1 VYRLEQA
8 RNRGPANGVLKM
20 GKMAEASTAPDTP
33 ADSPLT
39 MDDVIAS
46 PAHQDLSTPKL
57 RKGDPAFPFT
67 LPLLEG
73 HRQTGELVSL
83 GDFAGNRPV
92 ALIFGSY
99 T

>member
-1 VYRLEQA
+1 
-8 RNRGPANGVLKM
+8 M
-20 GKMAEASTAPDTP
+20 
-33 ADSPLT
+33 
-39 MDDVIAS
+39 AS
-46 PAHQDLSTPKL
+46 PAHRDLSTPKL
-57 RKGDPAFPFT
+57 AVGDPAFPFT

-83 GDFAGNRPV
+83 GDFAGKRPV

>member
-1 VYRLEQA
+1 MA
-8 RNRGPANGVLKM
+8 RAL
-20 GKMAEASTAPDTP
+20 AAPETP

-39 MDDVIAS
+39 IDDVMAS
-46 PAHQDLSTPKL
+46 PAHMDLSTPRL
-57 RKGDPAFPFT
+57 AVGDPAFPFT

-73 HRQTGELVSL
+73 HRQTGESITL
-83 GDFAGNRPV
+83 GDFSGKRPV

>member
-1 VYRLEQA
+1 
-8 RNRGPANGVLKM
+8 
-20 GKMAEASTAPDTP
+20 MAEPSPVPNTP

-39 MDDVIAS
+39 LHDVMAS

-57 RKGDPAFPFT
+57 AVGDPAFPFT

-83 GDFAGNRPV
+83 GDLAGNRPV
-92 ALIFGSY
+92 ALFGSY

>member
-1 VYRLEQA
+1 
-8 RNRGPANGVLKM
+8 
-20 GKMAEASTAPDTP
+20 MAQRSSVPHTP

-39 MDDVIAS
+39 IDDVMAS
-46 PAHQDLSTPKL
+46 PGHQDLSTPKL
-57 RKGDPAFPFT
+57 AVGDPAFPFT

-73 HRQTGELVSL
+73 HQQTGESISL
-83 GDFAGNRPV
+83 GDFAAKRPV

>member
-1 VYRLEQA
+1 
-8 RNRGPANGVLKM
+8 
-20 GKMAEASTAPDTP
+20 MAEASRVPETP

-39 MDDVIAS
+39 MVDVMAS
-46 PAHQDLSTPKL
+46 PAHMDLSTPKL
-57 RKGDPAFPFT
+57 ALGDPASPFT

-73 HRQTGELVSL
+73 HRQTGEAISL
-83 GDFAGNRPV
+83 GDFAGQRPV

>member
-1 VYRLEQA
+1 
-8 RNRGPANGVLKM
+8 
-20 GKMAEASTAPDTP
+20 MAELSSVPDTP

-39 MDDVIAS
+39 LHDVMAS

-57 RKGDPAFPFT
+57 AVGDPAFPFT
-67 LPLLEG
+67 LPLLEER
-73 HRQTGELVSL
+73 RQTGELVSL
-83 GDFAGNRPV
+83 GNFAGNRPV

>member
-1 VYRLEQA
+1 
-8 RNRGPANGVLKM
+8 M

>member
-1 VYRLEQA
+1 
-8 RNRGPANGVLKM
+8 
-20 GKMAEASTAPDTP
+20 MAEPSPVPDTP

-39 MDDVIAS
+39 IDDVMAS

-57 RKGDPAFPFT
+57 AVGDPAFLFT
-67 LPLLEG
+67 LPLLVG
-73 HRQTGELVSL
+73 HQQTGELVSL
-83 GDFAGNRPV
+83 GDFAGDRPV

>member
-1 VYRLEQA
+1 
-8 RNRGPANGVLKM
+8 
-20 GKMAEASTAPDTP
+20 MAEAPTAPETP

-39 MDDVIAS
+39 MDDVMAS
-46 PAHQDLSTPKL
+46 PAHRDLSTPKL
-57 RKGDPAFPFT
+57 AVGDPAFDFT

>member
-1 VYRLEQA
+1 MVEPSR
-8 RNRGPANGVLKM
+8 V
-20 GKMAEASTAPDTP
+20 PDTP
-33 ADSPLT
+33 TDSPLT
-39 MDDVIAS
+39 IHDVMAS

-57 RKGDPAFPFT
+57 AVGDPAFPFT

-83 GDFAGNRPV
+83 GDFAGNQPV